1 MNLSLISCMLT
12 ERFQVSFSTIYTALE
27 GEDSIGTGG
36 RKSFSAIACYKTRTK
51 NLKQRKNLSVLHI
64 GLAIHVASLE
74 YITRN
79 VLAEMKGNVYFRCS
93 MQCHNFYQE
102 GYSSWHF
109 DCVVSLITGGISDF
123 SFVMFM
129 IV

>member
-1 MNLSLISCMLT
+1 MLT

-36 RKSFSAIACYKTRTK
+36 RKSFSAIACHKTRNK
-51 NLKQRKNLSVLHI
+51 NLNQRKNLSVLHI

-79 VLAEMKGNVYFRCS
+79 ELAELKGNVHFQ
-93 MQCHNFYQE
+93 MFYAMPQFLPRVLQQLTFWLCCILNNRWYL
-102 GYSSWHF
+102 GLF
-109 DCVVSLITGGISDF
+109 N
-123 SFVMFM
+123 FVMFM
-129 IV
+129 TM